1 MSTQNSSLIRAN
13 IHLINYFFRLS
24 SSKRPEK
31 LKMPDRI
38 KSQDMHSGLKGE
50 LIENELYQSADNV
63 IDCKNN
69 MDTVCDILEDSSCT
83 FQRENTNTTWNRGS
97 ILVPVKVNKAIQ
109 NQKLRKKTLKTKT
122 AIFDICQYKIVTMT
136 FFNVQI
142 ILREDKPATCTCNI
156 IAF

>member
-1 MSTQNSSLIRAN
+1 MSTQKSSLIRAN

-31 LKMPDRI
+31 LEMPDRI

-69 MDTVCDILEDSSCT
+69 MDTVCDILEDS
-83 FQRENTNTTWNRGS
+83 NTAARF
-97 ILVPVKVNKAIQ
+97 
-109 NQKLRKKTLKTKT
+109 RKKTPIQLE
-122 AIFDICQYKIVTMT
+122 IEDQYSCPSK
-136 FFNVQI
+136 
-142 ILREDKPATCTCNI
+142 
-156 IAF
+156 